1 MDFSLKTPVFRFIL
15 ILLLFTSINSHA
27 DSSDSVKQSILD
39 HPGFES
45 FKKTLSLI
53 INDRAQN
60 IKGTHHFYIARY
72 EKGSNISYMLWKEG
86 RKLWIRDMGGGYED
100 SWLAMRMST
109 GGQFL
114 DVDKDVVETQEEVG
128 SSTYLVT
135 RTWMNQKIYD
145 AVIDGDL
152 VTVQQK

>member
-1 MDFSLKTPVFRFIL
+1 
-15 ILLLFTSINSHA
+15 
-27 DSSDSVKQSILD
+27 
-39 HPGFES
+39 
-45 FKKTLSLI
+45 
-53 INDRAQN
+53 
-60 IKGTHHFYIARY
+60 
-72 EKGSNISYMLWKEG
+72 MLWKEG
-86 RKLWIRDMGGGYED
+86 RKLWIRDIGGVDEY
-100 SWLAMRMST
+100 SWLSMRMST

-135 RTWMNQKIYD
+135 RTWMNLNIYD